1 MIYDFRFLNT
11 SEDADFFLYLLASQ
25 ANNLNL
31 EAFFYTQ
38 DSHTHCIIPDL
49 SAIIES
55 YLQSQ
60 ATQNHQTPQT
70 SQDSIQSAPTH
81 TAQTNILPHTFTLY
95 RNSQN
100 IVDSQKILD
109 FANDISLT
117 LPLSL
122 YFTFKEITPISPNQA
137 FFKKLSLQESNHAK
151 ESNESSHTHEN
162 LTQILSLALLEL
174 LPCPTLFSS
183 SQIIALFNTPKTYY
197 YTPLQTSQ
205 ILNPKSD
212 AFAFLNP
219 PLSITH
225 KPLASQD
232 RVYFLQ
238 ILHALKDNQQVPLHT
253 QRGIVSLSLTPTPNT
268 HTTLTC
274 DIASLKTYFRIHKAQ
289 IDVLASFEK
298 PLTHLVPK
306 EVFEKHFP
314 LNATGLV
321 KVGLPYDM
329 PLAIIG
335 ALLLQDDIGY
345 FFLSTPS
352 QDSKPPFDFCHSP
365 APKEQ
370 ILTISQSGIFIDNRI
385 ATSHT
390 LTSLVQEHIT
400 DLTQRHLVIYLST
413 RHKSAFLVYEDT
425 PKVLLDIHFESN
437 PKLILQNIATSYK
450 SGDNLI
456 KNFTSRFPHLIE
468 SINAL
473 PDLEQPTSNLIDIF
487 DSAAFTL
494 GFSTNGASDKNALF
508 YRAYRFVRER
518 GPRIDY
524 TLLREDNALSLDYHR
539 IIRSSISFK
548 CADMED
554 EILSYGILDSLSEFI
569 ATLVRDTKTNL
580 QIKKVL
586 LLGDMLSN
594 NIFLDRIL
602 GYLPKD
608 IHLILP
614 KDGLLDY

>member
-25 ANNLNL
+25 AKTLNL

-49 SAIIES
+49 SAIMES

-60 ATQNHQTPQT
+60 ATQDR
-70 SQDSIQSAPTH
+70 QDSTQSTL
-81 TAQTNILPHTFTLY
+81 TRIAQPPHAFTLY

-122 YFTFKEITPISPNQA
+122 YFTFKEITPLSPNQA
-137 FFKKLSLQESNHAK
+137 FFEKLSLQESNHAK
-151 ESNESSHTHEN
+151 ESNKSSHIHKN

-174 LPCPTLFSS
+174 LPCSTLSS
-183 SQIIALFNTPKTYY
+183 HQIIALFNTPKTYY

-225 KPLASQD
+225 KPLATQD
-232 RVYFLQ
+232 KTYFLQ
-238 ILHALKDNQQVPLHT
+238 ILHALKDNQQVPFHT

-268 HTTLTC
+268 HTTLAC
-274 DIASLKTYFRIHKAQ
+274 DIASLKTYFRIHKTQ

-314 LNATGLV
+314 LNAMGLV
-321 KVGLPYDM
+321 RIGLPYDM

-352 QDSKPPFDFCHSP
+352 QDSPTPFDFCHSP

-370 ILTISQSGIFIDNRI
+370 ILTISQSGIFLDNHI

-390 LTSLVQEHIT
+390 LTSLIQEHIT

-494 GFSTNGASDKNALF
+494 GFNTNGASDKNALF

-524 TLLREDNALSLDYHR
+524 TLLREGNALSLDYHR

-594 NIFLDRIL
+594 SIFLDRIL

-614 KDGLLDY
+614 KDDLLDY

>member
-25 ANNLNL
+25 AKTLNL

-49 SAIIES
+49 SAIMES

-60 ATQNHQTPQT
+60 ATQDR
-70 SQDSIQSAPTH
+70 QDSTQSIPTQI
-81 TAQTNILPHTFTLY
+81 AQPPYAFTLY

-122 YFTFKEITPISPNQA
+122 YFTFKEITPLSPNQA
-137 FFKKLSLQESNHAK
+137 FFEKLSLQESNHAK
-151 ESNESSHTHEN
+151 ESNKSSHTHKN

-174 LPCPTLFSS
+174 LPCSTLFSS
-183 SQIIALFNTPKTYY
+183 HQIIALFNTPKTYY

-219 PLSITH
+219 PLSIPH
-225 KPLASQD
+225 KPLATQNKE
-232 RVYFLQ
+232 YFLD
-238 ILHALKDNQQVPLHT
+238 IIHSLKDNQQVPFHT

-268 HTTLTC
+268 HTTLAC
-274 DIASLKTYFRIHKAQ
+274 DIASLKTYFRIHKTQ

-314 LNATGLV
+314 LNAMGLV
-321 KVGLPYDM
+321 RIGLPYDM

-335 ALLLQDDIGY
+335 ALLLQNDIGY

-370 ILTISQSGIFIDNRI
+370 ILTISQI
-385 ATSHT
+385 
-390 LTSLVQEHIT
+390 
-400 DLTQRHLVIYLST
+400 
-413 RHKSAFLVYEDT
+413 
-425 PKVLLDIHFESN
+425 
-437 PKLILQNIATSYK
+437 
-450 SGDNLI
+450 
-456 KNFTSRFPHLIE
+456 
-468 SINAL
+468 
-473 PDLEQPTSNLIDIF
+473 
-487 DSAAFTL
+487 
-494 GFSTNGASDKNALF
+494 
-508 YRAYRFVRER
+508 
-518 GPRIDY
+518 
-524 TLLREDNALSLDYHR
+524 
-539 IIRSSISFK
+539 
-548 CADMED
+548 
-554 EILSYGILDSLSEFI
+554 
-569 ATLVRDTKTNL
+569 
-580 QIKKVL
+580 
-586 LLGDMLSN
+586 
-594 NIFLDRIL
+594 
-602 GYLPKD
+602 
-608 IHLILP
+608 
-614 KDGLLDY
+614 

>member
-25 ANNLNL
+25 AKTLNL

-49 SAIIES
+49 SAIMES

-60 ATQNHQTPQT
+60 ATQDR
-70 SQDSIQSAPTH
+70 QDSTQSIPTQI
-81 TAQTNILPHTFTLY
+81 AQPPYAFTLY

-122 YFTFKEITPISPNQA
+122 YFTFKEITPLSPNQA
-137 FFKKLSLQESNHAK
+137 FFEKLSFQESNHAK
-151 ESNESSHTHEN
+151 ESNKSSHTHKN

-183 SQIIALFNTPKTYY
+183 HQIIALFNTPKTYY

-225 KPLASQD
+225 KPLATQD
-232 RVYFLQ
+232 KTYFLQ
-238 ILHALKDNQQVPLHT
+238 ILHALKDNQQVPFHT

-268 HTTLTC
+268 HTTIAC

-289 IDVLASFEK
+289 IDILASFEK

-321 KVGLPYDM
+321 RIGLPYDM

-345 FFLSTPS
+345 FFLSTPDE
-352 QDSKPPFDFCHSP
+352 DSPTPFDFCHSP

-370 ILTISQSGIFIDNRI
+370 ILTISQSGIFLDNHI

-390 LTSLVQEHIT
+390 LTSLIQEHIT
-400 DLTQRHLVIYLST
+400 DLTQRHLVIYISS
-413 RHKSAFLVYEDT
+413 RHKSAFLVYENT
-425 PKVLLDIHFESN
+425 PKVLLDIHFENN

-487 DSAAFTL
+487 DSAAFSL
-494 GFSTNGASDKNALF
+494 GFNTNGLSDKNALF

-524 TLLREDNALSLDYHR
+524 TLLRENNTLSLDYHR

-594 NIFLDRIL
+594 SIFLDRIL

>member
-25 ANNLNL
+25 AKTLNL

-49 SAIIES
+49 SAIMES

-60 ATQNHQTPQT
+60 ATQDR
-70 SQDSIQSAPTH
+70 QDSTQSTL
-81 TAQTNILPHTFTLY
+81 TRIAQPPYAFTLY

-100 IVDSQKILD
+100 IIDSQKILD

-122 YFTFKEITPISPNQA
+122 YFTFKEITPLSPNQA
-137 FFKKLSLQESNHAK
+137 FFEKLSLQESNHAK
-151 ESNESSHTHEN
+151 ESNKSSHTHKN

-174 LPCPTLFSS
+174 LPCSTLFSS
-183 SQIIALFNTPKTYY
+183 YQIVVLFNTPKTYY
-197 YTPLQTSQ
+197 YTPMQTSQ

-212 AFAFLNP
+212 GFAFLNP

-225 KPLASQD
+225 KPLATQD
-232 RVYFLQ
+232 KTYFLQ
-238 ILHALKDNQQVPLHT
+238 ILHALKDNQQVPFHT

-268 HTTLTC
+268 HTTIAC

-289 IDVLASFEK
+289 IDILASFEK

-321 KVGLPYDM
+321 RIGLPYDM

-345 FFLSTPS
+345 FFLSTPDE
-352 QDSKPPFDFCHSP
+352 DSPTPFDFCHSP

-370 ILTISQSGIFIDNRI
+370 ILTISQSGIFIDNHI

-390 LTSLVQEHIT
+390 LTSLIQEHIT
-400 DLTQRHLVIYLST
+400 DLTQRHLVIYLSS
-413 RHKSAFLVYEDT
+413 RHKSAFLVYENT

-437 PKLILQNIATSYK
+437 PKLVLQNIATSYK
-450 SGDNLI
+450 GGDNLI

-494 GFSTNGASDKNALF
+494 GFNTNGLSDKNALF

-524 TLLREDNALSLDYHR
+524 TLLRENNTLSLDYHR

-580 QIKKVL
+580 QIKKIL

-594 NIFLDRIL
+594 SIFLDRIL

>member
-25 ANNLNL
+25 AKTLNL

-49 SAIIES
+49 SAIMES

-60 ATQNHQTPQT
+60 ATQDR
-70 SQDSIQSAPTH
+70 QDSTQSTL
-81 TAQTNILPHTFTLY
+81 TRIAQPPYAFTLY

-122 YFTFKEITPISPNQA
+122 YFTFKEITPLSPNQA
-137 FFKKLSLQESNHAK
+137 FFEKLSLQESNHAK
-151 ESNESSHTHEN
+151 ESNKSSHTHKN

-174 LPCPTLFSS
+174 LPCSTLFSS
-183 SQIIALFNTPKTYY
+183 HQIIALFNTPKTYY
-197 YTPLQTSQ
+197 YTPMQTSQ

-219 PLSITH
+219 PLSIPH
-225 KPLASQD
+225 KPLATQNKE
-232 RVYFLQ
+232 YFLD
-238 ILHALKDNQQVPLHT
+238 IIHSLKDNQQVPFHT

-268 HTTLTC
+268 HTTIAC

-289 IDVLASFEK
+289 IDILASFEK

-314 LNATGLV
+314 LNAMGLV
-321 KVGLPYDM
+321 RIGLPYDM

-345 FFLSTPS
+345 FFLSTPDE
-352 QDSKPPFDFCHSP
+352 DSPTPFDFCHSP

-370 ILTISQSGIFIDNRI
+370 ILTISQSGIFLDNHI

-390 LTSLVQEHIT
+390 LISLIQEHIT
-400 DLTQRHLVIYLST
+400 DLTQRHLVIYISS
-413 RHKSAFLVYEDT
+413 RHKSAFLVYENT
-425 PKVLLDIHFESN
+425 PKVLLDIHFENN

-524 TLLREDNALSLDYHR
+524 TLLRENNTLSLDYHR

-594 NIFLDRIL
+594 SIFLDRIL

>member
-25 ANNLNL
+25 AKTLNL

-49 SAIIES
+49 SAIMES

-60 ATQNHQTPQT
+60 ATQDR
-70 SQDSIQSAPTH
+70 QDSTQSTLTRITQQPYA
-81 TAQTNILPHTFTLY
+81 FTLY

-122 YFTFKEITPISPNQA
+122 YFTFKEITPLSPNQA
-137 FFKKLSLQESNHAK
+137 FFEKLSLQE
-151 ESNESSHTHEN
+151 HTTHDKN

-174 LPCPTLFSS
+174 LPCSTLFSS
-183 SQIIALFNTPKTYY
+183 HQIIALFNTPKTYY

-225 KPLASQD
+225 KPLATQD
-232 RVYFLQ
+232 KTYFLQ
-238 ILHALKDNQQVPLHT
+238 ILHTLKDNQQVPLHT

-268 HTTLTC
+268 HTTLAC
-274 DIASLKTYFRIHKAQ
+274 DIASLKTYFRIHKTQ

-321 KVGLPYDM
+321 KVGLPYDI

-370 ILTISQSGIFIDNRI
+370 ILTISQSGIFIDNHI

-390 LTSLVQEHIT
+390 LTSLIQEHIT
-400 DLTQRHLVIYLST
+400 DLTQRHLVIYLSS

-425 PKVLLDIHFESN
+425 PKVLLDIHFENN

-473 PDLEQPTSNLIDIF
+473 PDLEQPTSNLIDIL
-487 DSAAFTL
+487 DSAAFSL

-524 TLLREDNALSLDYHR
+524 TLLRENNTLSLDYHR

-594 NIFLDRIL
+594 SIFFDRIL

>member
-25 ANNLNL
+25 AKTLNL

-49 SAIIES
+49 SAIMES

-60 ATQNHQTPQT
+60 ATQDR
-70 SQDSIQSAPTH
+70 QDSTQSTL
-81 TAQTNILPHTFTLY
+81 TRIAQPPYAFTLY

-100 IVDSQKILD
+100 IIDSQKILD

-137 FFKKLSLQESNHAK
+137 FFEKLSLQESNHAK
-151 ESNESSHTHEN
+151 ESNKSSHTHKN

-174 LPCPTLFSS
+174 LPCSTLFSS
-183 SQIIALFNTPKTYY
+183 HQIIALFNTPKTYY
-197 YTPLQTSQ
+197 YTPMQTSQ

-225 KPLASQD
+225 KPLATQD
-232 RVYFLQ
+232 KTYFLQ

-268 HTTLTC
+268 HTTIAC

-289 IDVLASFEK
+289 IDILASFEK

-314 LNATGLV
+314 LNAMGLV
-321 KVGLPYDM
+321 RIGLPYDM

-345 FFLSTPS
+345 FFLSTPDE
-352 QDSKPPFDFCHSP
+352 DSPTPFDFCHSP

-370 ILTISQSGIFIDNRI
+370 ILTISQSGIFLDNHI

-390 LTSLVQEHIT
+390 LTSLIQEHIT
-400 DLTQRHLVIYLST
+400 DLTQRHLVIYLSS

-425 PKVLLDIHFESN
+425 PKVLLDIHFENN

-456 KNFTSRFPHLIE
+456 KNFASRFPHLIE

-494 GFSTNGASDKNALF
+494 GFNTNGLSDKNALF

-524 TLLREDNALSLDYHR
+524 TLLREDNTLSLDYHR

-554 EILSYGILDSLSEFI
+554 EILSYGLLDSLSEFV

>member
-25 ANNLNL
+25 AKTLNL

-49 SAIIES
+49 SAIMES

-60 ATQNHQTPQT
+60 ATQDR
-70 SQDSIQSAPTH
+70 QDSTQSIPTQI
-81 TAQTNILPHTFTLY
+81 AQPPYAFTLY

-122 YFTFKEITPISPNQA
+122 YFTFKEITPLSPNQA
-137 FFKKLSLQESNHAK
+137 FFEKLSLQESNHAK
-151 ESNESSHTHEN
+151 ESNKSSHTHKN

-174 LPCPTLFSS
+174 LPCSTLFSS
-183 SQIIALFNTPKTYY
+183 HQIIALFNTPKTYY

-219 PLSITH
+219 PLSIPH
-225 KPLASQD
+225 KPLATQD
-232 RVYFLQ
+232 KTYFLQ
-238 ILHALKDNQQVPLHT
+238 ILHALKDNQQVPFHT

-268 HTTLTC
+268 HTTIAC

-289 IDVLASFEK
+289 IDILASFEK

-321 KVGLPYDM
+321 RIGLPYDM

-345 FFLSTPS
+345 FFLSTPDE
-352 QDSKPPFDFCHSP
+352 DSPTPFDFCHSP

-370 ILTISQSGIFIDNRI
+370 ILTISQSGIFIDNHI

-390 LTSLVQEHIT
+390 LTSLIQEHIT
-400 DLTQRHLVIYLST
+400 DLTQRHLVIYLSS
-413 RHKSAFLVYEDT
+413 RHKSAFLVYENT

-437 PKLILQNIATSYK
+437 PKLVLQNIATSYK
-450 SGDNLI
+450 GGDNLI

-473 PDLEQPTSNLIDIF
+473 PVLEQPTSNLIDIF
-487 DSAAFTL
+487 DSAAFSL
-494 GFSTNGASDKNALF
+494 GFNTNGLSDKNALF

-524 TLLREDNALSLDYHR
+524 TLLRENNTLSLDYHR
-539 IIRSSISFK
+539 IIRSSLSFK

-554 EILSYGILDSLSEFI
+554 EILSYGLLDSLSEFV

-594 NIFLDRIL
+594 SIFLDRIL

>member
-25 ANNLNL
+25 AKTLNL

-38 DSHTHCIIPDL
+38 NSHTHCIIPDL
-49 SAIIES
+49 SAIMES

-60 ATQNHQTPQT
+60 ATQDR
-70 SQDSIQSAPTH
+70 QDSTQSTL
-81 TAQTNILPHTFTLY
+81 TRIAQPPYAFTLY

-100 IVDSQKILD
+100 IIDSQKILD

-122 YFTFKEITPISPNQA
+122 YFTFKEITPLSPNQA
-137 FFKKLSLQESNHAK
+137 FFEKLSLQESNHAK
-151 ESNESSHTHEN
+151 ESNKSSHTHKN

-174 LPCPTLFSS
+174 LPCSTLFSS
-183 SQIIALFNTPKTYY
+183 HQIIALFNTPKTYY

-219 PLSITH
+219 PLSIPH
-225 KPLASQD
+225 KPLATQD
-232 RVYFLQ
+232 KTYFLQ
-238 ILHALKDNQQVPLHT
+238 ILHALKDNQQVPFHT

-268 HTTLTC
+268 HTTIAC

-289 IDVLASFEK
+289 IDILASFEK

-314 LNATGLV
+314 LNAMGLV
-321 KVGLPYDM
+321 RIGLPYDM

-370 ILTISQSGIFIDNRI
+370 ILTISQSGIFLDNHI

-390 LTSLVQEHIT
+390 LTSLIQEHIT

-487 DSAAFTL
+487 DSAAFSL
-494 GFSTNGASDKNALF
+494 GFNTNGASDKNALF

-524 TLLREDNALSLDYHR
+524 TLLRENNTLSLDYHR

-594 NIFLDRIL
+594 SIFLDRIL

>member
-25 ANNLNL
+25 AKTLNL

-49 SAIIES
+49 SAIMES

-60 ATQNHQTPQT
+60 ATQDR
-70 SQDSIQSAPTH
+70 QDSTQSIPTQI
-81 TAQTNILPHTFTLY
+81 AQPPYAFTLY

-122 YFTFKEITPISPNQA
+122 YFTFKEITPLSPNQA
-137 FFKKLSLQESNHAK
+137 FFEKLSLQKSNHAK
-151 ESNESSHTHEN
+151 ESNKSSHTHKN

-174 LPCPTLFSS
+174 LPCSTLFSS
-183 SQIIALFNTPKTYY
+183 YQIIALFNTPKTYY
-197 YTPLQTSQ
+197 YTPMQTSQ

-212 AFAFLNP
+212 GFAFLNP
-219 PLSITH
+219 PLSIPH
-225 KPLASQD
+225 KPLATQNKE
-232 RVYFLQ
+232 YFLD
-238 ILHALKDNQQVPLHT
+238 IIHSLKDNQQVPLHT

-268 HTTLTC
+268 HTTLAC

-289 IDVLASFEK
+289 IDILASFEK

-345 FFLSTPS
+345 FFLSTPDE
-352 QDSKPPFDFCHSP
+352 DSPTPFDFCHSP

-370 ILTISQSGIFIDNRI
+370 ILTISQSGIFLDNHI

-390 LTSLVQEHIT
+390 LTSLIQEHIT

-487 DSAAFTL
+487 DSAAFSL
-494 GFSTNGASDKNALF
+494 GFNTNGLSDKNALF

-524 TLLREDNALSLDYHR
+524 TLLREDNTLSLDYHR

-594 NIFLDRIL
+594 SIFLDRIL

>member
-25 ANNLNL
+25 AKTLNL

-49 SAIIES
+49 SALMES

-60 ATQNHQTPQT
+60 ATQDR
-70 SQDSIQSAPTH
+70 QDSTQSTL
-81 TAQTNILPHTFTLY
+81 TRIAQPPYAFTLY

-122 YFTFKEITPISPNQA
+122 YFTFKEITPLSPNQA
-137 FFKKLSLQESNHAK
+137 FFEKLSLQESNHAK
-151 ESNESSHTHEN
+151 ESNKSSHTHKN

-174 LPCPTLFSS
+174 LPCSTLFSS
-183 SQIIALFNTPKTYY
+183 HQIIALFNTPKTYY

-219 PLSITH
+219 PLSIPH
-225 KPLASQD
+225 KPLATQNKE
-232 RVYFLQ
+232 YFLD
-238 ILHALKDNQQVPLHT
+238 IIHSLKDNQQVPFHT

-268 HTTLTC
+268 HTTIAC

-289 IDVLASFEK
+289 IDILASFEK

-321 KVGLPYDM
+321 RIGLPYDM

-345 FFLSTPS
+345 FFLSTPDE
-352 QDSKPPFDFCHSP
+352 DSPTPFDFCHSP

-370 ILTISQSGIFIDNRI
+370 ILTISQSGIFLDNHI

-390 LTSLVQEHIT
+390 LTSLIQEHIT
-400 DLTQRHLVIYLST
+400 DLTQRHLVIYLSS
-413 RHKSAFLVYEDT
+413 RHKSAFLVYEYT

-494 GFSTNGASDKNALF
+494 GFNTNGLSDKNALF

-524 TLLREDNALSLDYHR
+524 TLLREDNTLSLDYHR

-594 NIFLDRIL
+594 SIFLDRIL

>member
-11 SEDADFFLYLLASQ
+11 SQDADFFLYLLASQ
-25 ANNLNL
+25 AKNLNL

-55 YLQSQ
+55 YPQS
-60 ATQNHQTPQT
+60 QTPQD
-70 SQDSIQSAPTH
+70 SQDSTQSTPT
-81 TAQTNILPHTFTLY
+81 QTTQTPYAFTLY
-95 RNSQN
+95 HSSQN
-100 IVDSQKILD
+100 IIDSQKILQ
-109 FANDISLT
+109 FANDISLS

-122 YFTFKEITPISPNQA
+122 HFAFEEIIPLSPNQA
-137 FFKKLSLQESNHAK
+137 FFEKLSLQECPT
-151 ESNESSHTHEN
+151 SSQN
-162 LTQILSLALLEL
+162 LSEILSLALLTL
-174 LPCPTLFSS
+174 LPCSTLFSS
-183 SQIIALFNTPKTYY
+183 HQIIALFNTPKTYY
-197 YTPLQTSQ
+197 YTPMQTSQ

-212 AFAFLNP
+212 GFAFLNP
-219 PLSITH
+219 PLSIAH
-225 KPLASQD
+225 KPLATQNKE
-232 RVYFLQ
+232 YFLQ
-238 ILHALKDNQQVPLHT
+238 IVRSLKDNQQVPFHT
-253 QRGIVSLSLTPTPNT
+253 QRGVVLLSLTPTPST
-268 HTTLTC
+268 HTTLAC
-274 DIASLKTYFRIHKAQ
+274 DIASLKTYFRLHKAH

-352 QDSKPPFDFCHSP
+352 QDSPSPFDFCHSP
-365 APKEQ
+365 APREQ
-370 ILTISQSGIFIDNRI
+370 ILSISQSGIFIDNHI

-390 LTSLVQEHIT
+390 LTSLIQEHIT
-400 DLTQRHLVIYLST
+400 DLTQRHLVIYLSS
-413 RHKSAFLVYEDT
+413 RHKSAFLVYEEK

-450 SGDNLI
+450 GGAELI
-456 KNFTSRFPHLIE
+456 KNFTSRFPHLAE
-468 SINAL
+468 SINTL
-473 PDLEQPTSNLIDIF
+473 PDLEQPKDNLIDIF

-494 GFSTNGASDKNALF
+494 GFNTNGVSDKNALF

-539 IIRSSISFK
+539 IIRSSLSFK

-554 EILSYGILDSLSEFI
+554 EILSYGILDSLSEFV

-594 NIFLDRIL
+594 SIFLDRIL

>member
-25 ANNLNL
+25 AKTLNL

-49 SAIIES
+49 SAIMES

-60 ATQNHQTPQT
+60 ATQDR
-70 SQDSIQSAPTH
+70 QDSTQSIPTQI
-81 TAQTNILPHTFTLY
+81 AQPPYAFTLY

-117 LPLSL
+117 LPLLL
-122 YFTFKEITPISPNQA
+122 YFTFKEITPLSPNQA
-137 FFKKLSLQESNHAK
+137 FFEKLSLQESNHAK
-151 ESNESSHTHEN
+151 EFNKSSHTHKN

-174 LPCPTLFSS
+174 LPCSTLFSS
-183 SQIIALFNTPKTYY
+183 HQIIALFNTPKTYY

-225 KPLASQD
+225 KPLATQD
-232 RVYFLQ
+232 KTYFLQ

-268 HTTLTC
+268 HTTIAC

-345 FFLSTPS
+345 FFLSTPDE
-352 QDSKPPFDFCHSP
+352 DSPTPFDFCHSP

-370 ILTISQSGIFIDNRI
+370 ILTISQSGIFIDNHI

-390 LTSLVQEHIT
+390 LTSLIQEHIT

-425 PKVLLDIHFESN
+425 PKVLLDIHFENN

-450 SGDNLI
+450 SGDDLI

-487 DSAAFTL
+487 DSAAFSL

-518 GPRIDY
+518 GPSHCIIRFCGKTTHLALIII
-524 TLLREDNALSLDYHR
+524 ALSAQALALNVR
-539 IIRSSISFK
+539 IWKMRF
-548 CADMED
+548 
-554 EILSYGILDSLSEFI
+554 
-569 ATLVRDTKTNL
+569 
-580 QIKKVL
+580 
-586 LLGDMLSN
+586 
-594 NIFLDRIL
+594 
-602 GYLPKD
+602 
-608 IHLILP
+608 
-614 KDGLLDY
+614 

>member
-25 ANNLNL
+25 TKALNL

-49 SAIIES
+49 SAITES

-60 ATQNHQTPQT
+60 TPQDRKDT
-70 SQDSIQSAPTH
+70 TQSTPTQK
-81 TAQTNILPHTFTLY
+81 TQIPYAFTLY
-95 RNSQN
+95 HNSQN
-100 IVDSQKILD
+100 IIDSQKILQ
-109 FANDISLT
+109 FANDISLN

-122 YFTFKEITPISPNQA
+122 YFAFEELTPLSPNQS
-137 FFKKLSLQESNHAK
+137 FFQKLSLQESAI
-151 ESNESSHTHEN
+151 SNQN
-162 LTQILSLALLEL
+162 LSEILSLALLEL
-174 LPCPTLFSS
+174 FPCSTLFSS
-183 SQIIALFNTPKTYY
+183 NQIIALFNTPKTYY
-197 YTPLQTSQ
+197 YTPMQTSQ

-219 PLSITH
+219 PLSPAH
-225 KPLASQD
+225 KPLATQD
-232 RVYFLQ
+232 KEYFLQ
-238 ILHALKDNQQVPLHT
+238 IIHSLKDNQQVPFHT
-253 QRGIVSLSLTPTPNT
+253 QRGVISLSLTPTPST
-268 HTTLTC
+268 HTTLAC

-345 FFLSTPS
+345 FFLSSPI
-352 QDSKPPFDFCHSP
+352 QDSPPPFDFCHSP

-370 ILTISQSGIFIDNRI
+370 TFTISQSGIFIDNHI
-385 ATSHT
+385 DASHT
-390 LTSLVQEHIT
+390 LTSLIQEHMT
-400 DLTQRHLVIYLST
+400 DLTQRHLIIYLSS

-437 PKLILQNIATSYK
+437 PKHILQNIATSYK
-450 SGDNLI
+450 GGENLI
-456 KNFTSRFPHLIE
+456 KNFTSRFPHLAE
-468 SINAL
+468 SINTL
-473 PDLEQPTSNLIDIF
+473 PDLESPKDNLIDIF
-487 DSAAFTL
+487 DSAAFIL
-494 GFSTNGASDKNALF
+494 GFHTNGVSDKNALF

-524 TLLREDNALSLDYHR
+524 TLLREDNTLSLDYHR
-539 IIRSSISFK
+539 IIRSSLSFK

-554 EILSYGILDSLSEFI
+554 EILGYGLLDSLSEFV

-594 NIFLDRIL
+594 SIFLDRIL